1 MARHRGR
8 AAKLA
13 WESTEGIL
21 SDESAEGTR
30 AAKKH
35 RGMWYPLVRWR
46 VFLNN
51 AYVSSHR

>member
-1 MARHRGR
+1 MAHRRGR

-13 WESTEGIL
+13 WENTEGIL
-21 SDESAEGTR
+21 SDESAEGVR
-30 AAKKH
+30 VAKKR

-46 VFLNN
+46 VFYN